1 MYMLLWTFFVYAFLG
16 WCTEVSFA
24 ALTSGKFVN
33 RGFLN
38 GPVCPIYGCGV
49 VIVLF
54 FLEPLR
60 ENTLLLFLGSVVL
73 TSVLEWLTGFVLE
86 RIFHQRWWDYSNEPF
101 NLGGYICLRFS
112 IAWGLACLLVVD
124 VIHPTIHWLITLI
137 PHTLGLVL
145 LAVFSAAMV
154 VDLAATVRTIARINR
169 QLTQLDEL
177 AGRIKSLSNEL
188 GESLAERVLDAA
200 EKGGELRDN
209 LEDVKDAL
217 EQRRDE
223 FQDGL
228 EDMKDVLAQRRD
240 EFQDGLEDVKDALA
254 QRRMQRQMDQFQRQE
269 QRQQDLEELR
279 RRLEEALDRP
289 IFGQRRL
296 MRAFPRMRSTTHTQA
311 LERLR
316 QWMEEHGR

>member
-1 MYMLLWTFFVYAFLG
+1 MYMLLWIFFVYAFLG

-228 EDMKDVLAQRRD
+228 EDMKDALAQRRD
-240 EFQDGLEDVKDALA
+240 ELQDGLEDVKDALA

>member
-1 MYMLLWTFFVYAFLG
+1 MYMLLWIFFVYAFLG

-124 VIHPTIHWLITLI
+124 VIHPTIHWLITII

-228 EDMKDVLAQRRD
+228 EDVKDALAQRRD
-240 EFQDGLEDVKDALA
+240 ELQDGLEDVKDALA

>member
-1 MYMLLWTFFVYAFLG
+1 MYMLLWIFFVYAFLG

-217 EQRRDE
+217 EQHRDE

-228 EDMKDVLAQRRD
+228 EDMKDALAQRRD
-240 EFQDGLEDVKDALA
+240 ELQDGLEDVKDALA

>member
-1 MYMLLWTFFVYAFLG
+1 MYLLLWTFFVYAFLG

-24 ALTSGKFVN
+24 ALTSGRFVN

-38 GPVCPIYGCGV
+38 GPVCPIYGVGV

-60 ENTLLLFLGSVVL
+60 KNTVLLFVGSVLL
-73 TSVLEWLTGFVLE
+73 TSLLEWLTGFVLE
-86 RIFHQRWWDYSNEPF
+86 KIFHQRWWDYSNEPF

-112 IAWGLACLLVVD
+112 IAWGLACLIVVD
-124 VIHPTIHWLITLI
+124 IIHPSIVWLIHLV
-137 PHTLGLVL
+137 PHTLGLIL
-145 LAVFSAAMV
+145 LALFSAGML
-154 VDLAATVRTIARINR
+154 VDLAATVRTIARMNR

-177 AGRIKSLSNEL
+177 AGRIKALSNEL
-188 GESLAERVLDAA
+188 GENLAERVIDAA
-200 EKGGELRDN
+200 ERGNDLKEDFQEN

-217 EQRRDE
+217 VQRR
-223 FQDGL
+223 
-228 EDMKDVLAQRRD
+228 EDLQENLD
-240 EFQDGLEDVKDALA
+240 DVKDALA
-254 QRRMQRQMDQFQRQE
+254 QRRMQYQMDQAERQE
-269 QRQQDLEELR
+269 QRQQDLAELR
-279 RRLEEALDRP
+279 AKLEEALNRP

-316 QWMEEHGR
+316 QWMEKR